1 MVASRRIPVKIVRVE
16 WLDSESRSTDTW
28 TFRDEFQEFADEAL
42 GPIASTG
49 LLWADTN
56 EYIVL
61 VQSVSPFCIS
71 GYIKIPKVA
80 ITARDEIGEMD
91 VPDEA

>member
-1 MVASRRIPVKIVRVE
+1 VKVVRVE

-28 TFRDEFQEFADEAL
+28 TFRDEFQEFADEGL

-49 LLWADTN
+49 MLWTDCD

-71 GYIKIPKVA
+71 GHIKIPKVA
-80 ITARDEIGEMD
+80 ITAMEAIGEVD
-91 VPDEA
+91 VPAKAP